1 MKKRSII
8 VAVSAIAAL
17 LLVVGAASAFMGIG
31 KNAKGNFGQ
40 HHETMEKIME
50 EGKYSDLVAY
60 REESGLNIMPMAADE
75 QSFQD
80 MQEMHKTMEG
90 FHEKYGSGMGKGM
103 GGMQGMMGSKSGMGC
118 PMMG

>member
-1 MKKRSII
+1 MKKRNII
-8 VAVSAIAAL
+8 AAASAMAAL

-31 KNAKGNFGQ
+31 RGAKGDFSQ

-50 EGKYSDLVAY
+50 AGKYSDLVAY

-75 QSFQD
+75 QSFQE
-80 MQEMHKTMEG
+80 MQEMHETMEA
-90 FHEKYGSGMGKGM
+90 FHEKYSSGMGKGM
-103 GGMQGMMGSKSGMGC
+103 GGMRGMMGSKGGMRC

>member
-1 MKKRSII
+1 MKKRNII

-31 KNAKGNFGQ
+31 RGAKGDFGQ

-75 QSFQD
+75 QSFKD
-80 MQEMHKTMEG
+80 MQEMHKTMEE

-103 GGMQGMMGSKSGMGC
+103 GGMRGMMGANGGMRC